1 MLLKDVLLRIKTL
14 QPNLQEVFLKSD
26 NAGCYHSLQLMAF
39 IWKNNS
45 LFDLQVKEYNFSEV
59 QSGKDLCDSRTG
71 TCRMHVLKFANEG
84 NNIENPADLKRALE
98 SNKGV
103 RNTFVTLVDIS
114 VENPPVLI
122 GTIKHFKISK
132 MSNFV
137 FEDQGIRVYQAFG
150 IGSGYLITNTILEKI
165 SRNLSYDESRI
176 KIIEEPCEHG
186 EETFNLRPTKL
197 KLNNSVEHGD
207 LSCTIPGCVKSF
219 RKPSTLEQHLAIGQH
234 IYHENDKITDVAMEV
249 WAEKCTHGT
258 NINYNEQQDEDNI
271 VIGADFMD
279 MPSNLKSGWALKSE
293 RKFVR
298 FKASV
303 KDYIK
308 QIFDE
313 GERTGKKANPLT
325 VANKIRNE
333 KNDAGG
339 RLFAPD
345 DWVSAQQVRG
355 VFASL
360 QLKLQKQNPEHPGL
374 ELNLKTEV
382 DDDLNEVLTEL
393 DAIETLNIV
402 DSVTEQIS

>member
-1 MLLKDVLLRIKTL
+1 MLRFKEKRVLQKT
-14 QPNLQEVFLKSD
+14 
-26 NAGCYHSLQLMAF
+26 
-39 IWKNNS
+39 
-45 LFDLQVKEYNFSEV
+45 
-59 QSGKDLCDSRTG
+59 
-71 TCRMHVLKFANEG
+71 
-84 NNIENPADLKRALE
+84 
-98 SNKGV
+98 SN
-103 RNTFVTLVDIS
+103 T
-114 VENPPVLI
+114 E
-122 GTIKHFKISK
+122 
-132 MSNFV
+132 
-137 FEDQGIRVYQAFG
+137 
-150 IGSGYLITNTILEKI
+150 
-165 SRNLSYDESRI
+165 I

-234 IYHENDKITDVAMEV
+234 IYHENDKMTDVAMEV

-271 VIGADFMD
+271 AIGADFMD
-279 MPSNLKSGWALKSE
+279 MSSNLKSGWALKSE

-298 FKASV
+298 
-303 KDYIK
+303 
-308 QIFDE
+308 
-313 GERTGKKANPLT
+313 ERTGKKANPLT

-345 DWVSAQQVRG
+345 DWVTAQQVRG
-355 VFASL
+355 VFAPDDWVTAQQVRGVFAPDDWVTAQQVRGVFAPDDWVTAQQVRGVFAPDDWVTAQQVRGVFAPDDWVTAQQQGVFAPDDWVTAQQVRGVFALDDLVTAQQVRGVFAPDDWVTAQQVRGVFVRDDWVTAQQVRGVFAPDDWVTAQQVRGVLASL
-360 QLKLQKQNPEHPGL
+360 QLKLQKQNPERPGL